1 MTTAL
6 VQRSIDFYGDD
17 LVVIHQDGSDYTPV
31 KPVCDILG
39 IDWESQ
45 RERIQSD
52 EVLGAVA
59 QTITLLKPGDARSYP
74 MLCLPIDY
82 LHGWMFGVNAFRI
95 LPSLRER
102 LVLYKRECYRALA
115 RAFGATG
122 EGAAPLAWVAALE
135 ERVAVLERAQRRG
148 AVHHLAVPP
157 IFNLL
162 DIIIITNDTTDM
174 RTTTEISHALAA
186 RGIRSGY
193 SQRGQLMLI
202 AQLLR
207 QLGCRPVSR
216 RQTMQQYGGLHR
228 AWAGLRLQRHDD

>member
-1 MTTAL
+1 MTTDMITFEYEGSQVAFDPAAKMWNLNAMHQASGSPKNKEPRQWLRGAQACELITAL
-6 VQRSIDFYGDD
+6 AARETVGNSHSISVLFETREGRNGCTWAHWQIAAAYAHYLRPDFY
-17 LVVIHQDGSDYTPV
+17 LQWNEWAMERAQQIADGED
-31 KPVCDILG
+31 
-39 IDWESQ
+39 
-45 RERIQSD
+45 
-52 EVLGAVA
+52 
-59 QTITLLKPGDARSYP
+59 
-74 MLCLPIDY
+74 
-82 LHGWMFGVNAFRI
+82 
-95 LPSLRER
+95 
-102 LVLYKRECYRALA
+102 
-115 RAFGATG
+115 
-122 EGAAPLAWVAALE
+122 AAPLARVAALE

-157 IFNLL
+157 SFNLL
-162 DIIIITNDTTDM
+162 DIIIITNDPTDM
-174 RTTTEISHALAA
+174 LTTTEISHALAA